1 MKKYLS
7 LFLFASILLAC
18 STNGDKVSKD
28 FMEVYYKEGISK
40 EQAEKTLEYFYP
52 RWKNKDGETPRKSV
66 QLSKNGDSISFKM
79 VSNME
84 VMDKMEDDIFYTT
97 GNELSENLFNG
108 APVNVVLAD
117 KYFKTIRTYTFKKSG
132 KPAFGKR
139 VADGNIEV
147 YIKDSFSEKEGAAMA
162 SFLSKEI
169 HPAGIISFQIGKNEN
184 ENVVV
189 SMVANRAKADA
200 LPDSQ
205 FQSMARQISEE
216 QLGGVPLIFHLTDDT
231 FNPFKTFT
239 YKMD

>member
-1 MKKYLS
+1 MNKILLS
-7 LFLFASILLAC
+7 LLVSILLFAC
-18 STNGDKVSKD
+18 SKHGDKVSKD

-40 EQAEKTLEYFYP
+40 EQAQKTLDYFLP

-66 QLSKNGDSISFKM
+66 QLSQNGDSINFKM

-108 APVNVVLAD
+108 APVNVLLSD
-117 KYFKTIRTYTFKKSG
+117 KYFKTIRIYTFKKFD

-147 YIKDSFSEKEGAAMA
+147 YIKDSFSEEEGKSIAA
-162 SFLSKEI
+162 FLSKEI
-169 HPAGIISFQIGKNEN
+169 HPAGIISFQVGKDESGD
-184 ENVVV
+184 VVV

-200 LPDSQ
+200 LPDSE
-205 FQSMARQISEE
+205 FQNLAMLISEKT
-216 QLGGVPLIFHLTDDT
+216 LGGTPLIFHLADDR
-231 FNPFKTFT
+231 FNPFKTYM
-239 YKMD
+239 YKME